1 MAAGFFVS
9 FVVFVLF
16 MPLEATLSQSI
27 FKHQGVEGL
36 PFAMA
41 VPSWWNFKEGQ
52 DGNCPTPPKKKKTVM
67 EALACATG
75 YMQYFV
81 NEVSSFSD
89 R

>member
-27 FKHQGVEGL
+27 LKHQGVEGL

-52 DGNCPTPPKKKKTVM
+52 DGNCPTPPKKKKLLWKPWRVPQAICST
-67 EALACATG
+67 L
-75 YMQYFV
+75 
-81 NEVSSFSD
+81 
-89 R
+89 